1 MSCGISNK
9 FKGKKRKKRTFLD
22 RAFDDATGVV
32 RLWFPCTASVKM
44 LEGLSAKNTSLTP
57 QQWFVLAFLEEPIPL
72 ISKTVKFILGFALFS
87 FWDVN
92 SYALQLKKM
101 QNAVAVLGS
110 APAAGSSCSL
120 HCAPRP
126 PACLGLGKNK
136 SISTGRRSQKLFC
149 SAPVA
154 AWMC

>member
-1 MSCGISNK
+1 MQMSCGISNK
-9 FKGKKRKKRTFLD
+9 FKEKKKKTQTFLD

-92 SYALQLKKM
+92 SYALQFKK
-101 QNAVAVLGS
+101 NAECCGC
-110 APAAGSSCSL
+110 AGVCSSCWQQL
-120 HCAPRP
+120 Q
-126 PACLGLGKNK
+126 PALCSSSPCLPGPGKK
-136 SISTGRRSQKLFC
+136 
-149 SAPVA
+149 
-154 AWMC
+154 